1 MNSASIPTV
10 ACDLWHETREHVG
23 SMAACRTHQA
33 RIVAISL
40 IYLLHPHRSYI
51 SVQLPVPDEINYVR
65 FKNNSERLLNILSVF
80 RKMYNF
86 T

>member
-1 MNSASIPTV
+1 MKFYEILGNRMNGASILTV

-40 IYLLHPHRSYI
+40 IYPLHSHRSYI
-51 SVQLPVPDEINYVR
+51 SVQLPIPTKSTL
-65 FKNNSERLLNILSVF
+65 FMFQKH
-80 RKMYNF
+80 
-86 T
+86 

>member
-1 MNSASIPTV
+1 MNSTSIPTV

-40 IYLLHPHRSYI
+40 IYPLHPRRSYI
-51 SVQLPVPDEINYVR
+51 SVQLHVSDKISYVR
-65 FKNNSERLLNILSVF
+65 FKNINKELLKS
-80 RKMYNF
+80 K
-86 T
+86 